1 MTVWQH
7 SQFVKF
13 FKKSPRRAFEYRKEC
28 LWDEI
33 PVEYMT
39 DDEKKS
45 TNSTK
50 TTKTSPVSKET
61 PKEDVTP
68 VEEVETASEDVEIV
82 EELSIEDMRSILDK
96 NNIEYSH
103 LAKEKGLMK
112 KLEENKLI

>member
-13 FKKSPRRAFEYRKEC
+13 FKTSPRKAFEYRKEC

-33 PVEYMT
+33 PEEYMT
-39 DDEKKS
+39 DEEKKAVKPAKA
-45 TNSTK
+45 TK
-50 TTKTSPVSKET
+50 TAPVSVET
-61 PKEDVTP
+61 PKEDTIQVK
-68 VEEVETASEDVEIV
+68 EVETAPTDAEIV
-82 EELSIEDMRSILDK
+82 ETLSIEDMRNILDK